1 VVGHGI
7 EAGTFSNGTL
17 VNRPDMTL
25 ADARA
30 ARAGLATLARDVRS
44 GLTDDAD
51 AFGEIFL
58 TSYSLPSSAHGSA
71 LRAFSG
77 MLSMS
82 AYQAKVRND
91 VSFASE
97 IAPNSSAFSFACAQC
112 YITAAPSLG
121 TSWAQAANY
130 SNGTWSGLAGYTH
143 DVTRLCVSTVKSS
156 MSVAQQ
162 DYFYPIVTNSW
173 IIHAGADPTAPSAY
187 PWMTMD
193 VSPARQPSVAAA
205 LPPAAGA
212 RRAQLVG

>member
-97 IAPNSSAFSFACAQC
+97 IAPNSSAFSFACA
-112 YITAAPSLG
+112 
-121 TSWAQAANY
+121 
-130 SNGTWSGLAGYTH
+130 
-143 DVTRLCVSTVKSS
+143 
-156 MSVAQQ
+156 
-162 DYFYPIVTNSW
+162 
-173 IIHAGADPTAPSAY
+173 
-187 PWMTMD
+187 
-193 VSPARQPSVAAA
+193 
-205 LPPAAGA
+205 
-212 RRAQLVG
+212 